1 MPILGFMYNF
11 LVLSN
16 CDGACS
22 LNQKNAQDSKK
33 NNIEM
38 AEEWEAVEKFK
49 IIEDCNS
56 SKDFMDYLE

>member
-1 MPILGFMYNF
+1 MF
-11 LVLSN
+11 LKPEE
-16 CDGACS
+16 CTG
-22 LNQKNAQDSKK
+22 QQK

-38 AEEWEAVEKFK
+38 EEEWEAVEKFK

>member
-1 MPILGFMYNF
+1 MPIFGFMYNF

-38 AEEWEAVEKFK
+38 AEE
-49 IIEDCNS
+49 
-56 SKDFMDYLE
+56 